1 MKITERKRNLLSVTP
16 PTPGAMSRGQNKERI
31 NINEHAKRV
40 KVKQGPQKD

>member
-31 NINEHAKRV
+31 NLNLHAKQA
-40 KVKQGPQKD
+40 KVKQEPQKD